1 MGKNLRRG
9 ILENPER
16 ILTVG
21 PKEVAMNRLVNIAD
35 AERFLNS
42 SSSVLNLAE
51 SRAFLNHAFSNSRR
65 PYRYDTP

>member
-1 MGKNLRRG
+1 MGQS
-9 ILENPER
+9 
-16 ILTVG
+16 
-21 PKEVAMNRLVNIAD
+21 EVAMNRLVNIAD

-51 SRAFLNHAFSNSRR
+51 SRVFLNHAFSNSRR